1 MGKSSAN
8 TPFRLRRI
16 YDPVEEDGGRRVLV
30 DRLWPRGISKERA
43 HLDDWAKD
51 VAPSTELRNW
61 FHVDPDKRFPEF
73 AKRYDA
79 ELGGP
84 AQQDAIAGLRD
95 AAAHGPVTLLTAVKD
110 PDGSY
115 LSVLL
120 KRLE

>member
-1 MGKSSAN
+1 MGNSKAEGR
-8 TPFRLRRI
+8 FRLRRI
-16 YDPVEEDGGRRVLV
+16 YDPVEPDGGRRVLI

-61 FHVDPDKRFPEF
+61 FHADPDERFSEF

-79 ELGGP
+79 ELAGS
-84 AQQDAIAGLRD
+84 AQQDAIADLRD
-95 AAAHGPVTLLTAVKD
+95 AASHGPVTLLTAVKD
-110 PDGSY
+110 PADSY

-120 KRLE
+120 KRLA

>member
-1 MGKSSAN
+1 MGKSKAD

-16 YDPVEEDGGRRVLV
+16 YDPVEEDGGRRVLI

-61 FHVDPDKRFPEF
+61 FHADPDERFPEF

-110 PDGSY
+110 PADSY